1 MARTSSLL
9 RRVGY
14 AVGEQDADRERSLE
28 LFEALIREARQDE
41 KGRGRIGAMF
51 LDEAARTIHL
61 LVAAYRLDPPV
72 THDLAR
78 VFARAGVKAP
88 PALVQCLI
96 GQMDELIQAGGLPFD
111 PNAEIERLSV
121 VLELDE
127 HYLHRKLDERIGV
140 LPEELRAAFA
150 DEVACRE
157 EAACGRIAMYW
168 LLDASAEV
176 RLGAAEGFR
185 EQAHREIVEPVS
197 AALVP
202 LVRNWMPQDTAHI
215 GRALHG
221 SGGCG
226 AGCCQQA
233 NGAGAA
239 SFSAAR
245 VYSRRSRCQ
254 VRGGTAGEPAATE
267 LVPPARC
274 GTPPTT
280 NPAASPPPH
289 SHAK

>member
-121 VLELDE
+121 ALELDE

-140 LPEELRAAFA
+140 LPEELRAAS
-150 DEVACRE
+150 C
-157 EAACGRIAMYW
+157 
-168 LLDASAEV
+168 
-176 RLGAAEGFR
+176 
-185 EQAHREIVEPVS
+185 
-197 AALVP
+197 P
-202 LVRNWMPQDTAHI
+202 LPKTLSTSCNTDP
-215 GRALHG
+215 
-221 SGGCG
+221 
-226 AGCCQQA
+226 
-233 NGAGAA
+233 
-239 SFSAAR
+239 
-245 VYSRRSRCQ
+245 RRCP
-254 VRGGTAGEPAATE
+254 RGGTRRRCSPRRAGPTPRSGSSPQPYTACVSCAEYPEPF
-267 LVPPARC
+267 
-274 GTPPTT
+274 
-280 NPAASPPPH
+280 SPPGRSCSLISVSSSFP
-289 SHAK
+289 SVTTMSQKSSVMQLPQFVPKALTSDTL